1 MTLEGTLEATET
13 DEGVRFTFTVTNAG
27 DDAVELSFRD
37 ARTHDVVVRE
47 DGTERW
53 RWSDGRMFAQVL
65 TSERLDPG
73 ESVEYE
79 GTWST
84 PSAGTYTAVAE
95 LEATGHDCTTE
106 TEFSL

>member
-1 MTLEGTLEATET
+1 MTLDGTLEAAET

-27 DDAVELSFRD
+27 DDAIELSFRD
-37 ARTHDVVVRE
+37 AQTHDIVVRE
-47 DGTERW
+47 DGNERW
-53 RWSDGRMFAQVL
+53 RWSDGRMFVQVL
-65 TSERLDPG
+65 TSEELDPD

-84 PSAGTYTAVAE
+84 PSSGSYAAVAE
-95 LEATGHDCTTE
+95 LEATDHDCTAE